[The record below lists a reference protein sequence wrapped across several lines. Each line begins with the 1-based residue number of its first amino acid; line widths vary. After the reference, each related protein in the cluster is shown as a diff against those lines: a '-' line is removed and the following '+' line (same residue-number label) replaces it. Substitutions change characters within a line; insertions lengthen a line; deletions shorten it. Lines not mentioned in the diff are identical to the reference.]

1 MKTQYRNMLWLAAL
15 PLAFAMGACQNEEL
29 AEAGPLV
36 NVEGKTVLRATMGS
50 YNASQSR
57 AQVVLGN
64 EDEAQEVF
72 MWNEEDAFMVY
83 NQEEPSVSSLF
94 TISGYDE
101 WNTPSAEATFIS
113 EGEISEGTKVTAIY
127 PAPDTSAVKD
137 GVVTLAFADPNGTSV
152 GDNSERRIQEY
163 MKTHMFMYATAT
175 MEGTNTN
182 LTFQHL
188 CAMARVSYTNA
199 TGIDQKI
206 TEVTVGTGTNC
217 MNHSMTFNLKNNTY
231 EVNKNSASVRLTFND
246 LTVASGRTVDFY
258 LLFIPSG
265 NLLGNA
271 DTVKVSI
278 NDYKVGMPASEIASQ
293 KFEAGKRYWFKVMQT
308 QTGLNWNTDV
318 EKEGLITNL
327 PLISIAETENGV
339 QFEKDENGFVDV
351 NTNSEKIAQVTS
363 LNLSQQVDN
372 IEGLEYFTSLKE
384 LYLSNMGLRSLDVS
398 QMLELTHLDCSE
410 NELTALDVTQ
420 NDNLEVLNCNSNNL
434 SKLDLSKNV
443 ALTDL
448 HCCENSLGTLDL
460 INNENLLV
468 LDCFNA
474 GLSELNLKNNTKLLS
489 IYCGLNQLKELDV
502 SQNKYLRYVDLTFGC
517 DYGYGDSETPA
528 NYMTSL
534 DFSNN
539 PEIYYLRVSNCQ
551 LLTSLNISKNS
562 KLQCLECGETS
573 LSELNV
579 SGNPLLETLVCTS
592 NKQLKTLD
600 VSNNPDLE
608 VLDCNWSAITSLDVS
623 KNTSLVSLGCACE
636 DLTSLNISSNSL
648 LQRLDCRYSRLT
660 ELDLSANVELTRLVC
675 SNAHLSELDITNN
688 SKLIFRD
695 EGGNCHLYCGGQ
707 YDDNYNYVPLT
718 LYLTS
723 EQLSK
728 WEDIK
733 WEVGNEE
740 VNPIVQEPSSN

>member
-15 PLAFAMGACQNEEL
+15 PLVFAMGACQNEEL
-29 AEAGPLV
+29 AESGQSV
-36 NVEGKTVLRATMGS
+36 NIEGKTVLRATMGS

-163 MKTHMFMYATAT
+163 MKTHMLMYATAT
-175 MEGTNTN
+175 MEGANTN

-199 TGIDQKI
+199 TRIDQKI

-217 MNHSMTFNLKNNTY
+217 MNHSMTFNLKDNTY
-231 EVNKNSASVRLTFND
+231 EVNKNSASVSLTFND

-308 QTGLNWNTDV
+308 QADGLIWKKNV
-318 EKEGLITNL
+318 AEGMITNL
-327 PLISIAETENGV
+327 ELIAAVEEQNNISFT
-339 QFEKDENGFVDV
+339 KDENGFVDV
-351 NTNSEKIAQVTS
+351 EANQEIIQKVTT
-363 LNLSQQVDN
+363 LNFSNRNVDN
-372 IEGLEYFTSLKE
+372 TDWLKYFTELKE
-384 LYLSNMGLRSLDVS
+384 LRLNNVGLRSLDLSHNVKLETLLCYSNYLTELDLTNNKSLTFVSCFSNELKSLDVS
-398 QMLELTHLDCSE
+398 QNLELESLY
-410 NELTALDVTQ
+410 LTNNPLQALDV
-420 NDNLEVLNCNSNNL
+420 
-434 SKLDLSKNV
+434 
-443 ALTDL
+443 
-448 HCCENSLGTLDL
+448 
-460 INNENLLV
+460 
-468 LDCFNA
+468 
-474 GLSELNLKNNTKLLS
+474 KNNTKL
-489 IYCGLNQLKELDV
+489 V
-502 SQNKYLRYVDLTFGC
+502 
-517 DYGYGDSETPA
+517 
-528 NYMTSL
+528 SL
-534 DFSNN
+534 DFSGTVSYIDLSNN
-539 PEIYYLRVSNCQ
+539 
-551 LLTSLNISKNS
+551 LNLKDLDCSDS
-562 KLQCLECGETS
+562 D
-573 LSELNV
+573 LSI
-579 SGNPLLETLVCTS
+579 
-592 NKQLKTLD
+592 LD
-600 VSNNPDLE
+600 VSMLSKLE
-608 VLDCNWSAITSLDVS
+608 FLWCDDTNISSLDVSHNTALKELRCGNKKLTSLDVS
-623 KNTSLVSLGCACE
+623 KNIALEILAISQSLIASI
-636 DLTSLNISSNSL
+636 DLTNN
-648 LQRLDCRYSRLT
+648 T
-660 ELDLSANVELTRLVC
+660 ELHGLYC
-675 SNAHLSELDITNN
+675 SECQLKELDITKNQ
-688 SKLIFRD
+688 KLEFVD
-695 EGGNCHLYCGGQ
+695 SQGTVMFLCGNQCDAEGN
-707 YDDNYNYVPLT
+707 PIEIT

-723 EQLSK
+723 NQATL
-728 WEDIK
+728 WETVKDDYANQMVILK
-733 WEVGNEE
+733 
-740 VNPIVQEPSSN
+740 VQE

>member
-15 PLAFAMGACQNEEL
+15 PLVFAMGACQNEEL
-29 AEAGPLV
+29 AEAGPSV
-36 NVEGKTVLRATMGS
+36 NIEGKTVLRATMGS

-163 MKTHMFMYATAT
+163 MKTHMLMYATAT
-175 MEGTNTN
+175 MEGANTN

-217 MNHSMTFNLKNNTY
+217 MNHSMTFNLKDNTY

-308 QTGLNWNTDV
+308 QADGLIWKKDV
-318 EKEGLITNL
+318 SEGMITNL
-327 PLISIAETENGV
+327 ELIAAVEEQNNISFT
-339 QFEKDENGFVDV
+339 KDENGFVDV
-351 NTNSEKIAQVTS
+351 EANQEIIQKVTT
-363 LNLSQQVDN
+363 LNFSNRNVDN
-372 IEGLEYFTSLKE
+372 TDWLKYFTELKE
-384 LYLSNMGLRSLDVS
+384 LRLNNVGLRP
-398 QMLELTHLDCSE
+398 
-410 NELTALDVTQ
+410 
-420 NDNLEVLNCNSNNL
+420 
-434 SKLDLSKNV
+434 LDLSHNV
-443 ALTDL
+443 
-448 HCCENSLGTLDL
+448 
-460 INNENLLV
+460 
-468 LDCFNA
+468 
-474 GLSELNLKNNTKLLS
+474 
-489 IYCGLNQLKELDV
+489 
-502 SQNKYLRYVDLTFGC
+502 
-517 DYGYGDSETPA
+517 
-528 NYMTSL
+528 
-534 DFSNN
+534 
-539 PEIYYLRVSNCQ
+539 
-551 LLTSLNISKNS
+551 
-562 KLQCLECGETS
+562 
-573 LSELNV
+573 
-579 SGNPLLETLVCTS
+579 
-592 NKQLKTLD
+592 
-600 VSNNPDLE
+600 
-608 VLDCNWSAITSLDVS
+608 
-623 KNTSLVSLGCACE
+623 
-636 DLTSLNISSNSL
+636 
-648 LQRLDCRYSRLT
+648 
-660 ELDLSANVELTRLVC
+660 
-675 SNAHLSELDITNN
+675 
-688 SKLIFRD
+688 
-695 EGGNCHLYCGGQ
+695 
-707 YDDNYNYVPLT
+707 
-718 LYLTS
+718 
-723 EQLSK
+723 
-728 WEDIK
+728 
-733 WEVGNEE
+733 
-740 VNPIVQEPSSN
+740 